1 MMPSALGFN
10 HARSIEQLLASIPMA
25 RGPYAF
31 SPDHKVGGT
40 ATAFCADDRIS
51 FTTKGGT
58 RVQGGLVLE
67 VDLCAVLPVRVEY
80 HVPGYGKRI
89 ERFHPDEF
97 INFQKEFCQ

>member
-1 MMPSALGFN
+1 MMFAPMRFKD
-10 HARSIEQLLASIPMA
+10 ARAIEQALRSVTPDAT
-25 RGPYAF
+25 PYAF
-31 SPDHKVGGT
+31 TSE
-40 ATAFCADDRIS
+40 ASNSRTAFKAGDHIS

-97 INFQKEFCQ
+97 INFQKEFRQ